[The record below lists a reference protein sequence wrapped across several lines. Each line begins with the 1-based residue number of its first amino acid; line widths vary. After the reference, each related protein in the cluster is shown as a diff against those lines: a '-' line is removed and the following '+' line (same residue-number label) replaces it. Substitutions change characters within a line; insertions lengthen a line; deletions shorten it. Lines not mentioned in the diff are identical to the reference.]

1 MHGYCAAAVVTIM
14 QAAASGAQHGF
25 VMWSMH
31 VAICLSHLLSA
42 LLCSVCAADMLGFEA
57 YFVKWCAV
65 IMAGFVLVFMVAI
78 VAALRIFNFQKR

>member
-1 MHGYCAAAVVTIM
+1 MCYPTFTLPV
-14 QAAASGAQHGF
+14 F
-25 VMWSMH
+25 
-31 VAICLSHLLSA
+31 LLYVYFS
-42 LLCSVCAADMLGFEA
+42 AADMLGFES